1 MPASPSEPIAA
12 PPGRAAAER
21 ERTER
26 RGAVSPAIRRAR
38 WWTLA
43 ASVCTLTSLMA
54 AAAWQASTAAGMRSP
69 SVWRYVAAADTDSVA
84 VQPADTA
91 NLPPFD
97 PADVESLRV
106 AAIGDTTTLDTT
118 RAATYFPRRQ
128 RDSRTAAVVE
138 RRDRPFDFAPG
149 SYWRRE
155 AELDS
160 VDLRYSVR
168 EIVRDEDVR
177 VPVELGLEEFQA
189 TLRASVV
196 RENFRSLA
204 QEQLRRRGRGRGGLG
219 LTIAVPGGRGGAFE
233 TIFGKNEVALNVT
246 GNANI
251 NLGFS
256 YQENEQQQAATGQGG
271 RLNPDFAQELALGI
285 DGTIGDKL
293 NIGVNY
299 DTQNTF
305 EFENQVK
312 LLYEGYDD
320 DIIQRIEAGNVFLQT
335 PSDLIRGGQRLFGI
349 RTDLRFGGLGVTLV
363 ASQQDA
369 EGDALEIEGGSQTT
383 NFDISPF
390 DYEDNAHFFLSYYFR
405 NRWDLALSRP
415 PTIIA
420 DANFDQIVGIDVWL
434 KDRTVNQTNQLTEG
448 LAQAVA
454 LVDLGEPG
462 PGPQFTIDNL
472 PDGVLAGGD
481 AYLAALGATAPLP
494 DETIDQYEDADLE
507 QLRDSSNTIDF
518 EGRFGLDIAD
528 YADTRFRKLTEGRD
542 YAFDPQ
548 LGYLSL
554 NRSLSPDEQ
563 IAIAFQYRRADGSIV
578 EVGDFNEETG
588 ADLNGRRIILKLLRG
603 DNPTAFDASW
613 ALTMRNIYRIGG
625 RSLRADDLELDIVY
639 APSGQPAQETLPG
652 VTVGQQRTL
661 LTTLGLDRLDNDG
674 STPQPNAQFDFV
686 NGLTIN
692 AGNGRVVFPYLEP
705 FGARLREVFEGN
717 GTLNGEDLV
726 VQFTGEA
733 DIVDAASA
741 TNAYVFDTLYT
752 SKQETASR
760 FPGLDR
766 YAIVGSFRSSVQ
778 ESYSLGFAVV
788 EGSVRVTS
796 GGVALNEGTDY
807 QVDYATGEVLIIN
820 QAYLT
825 AGQNISIDYERN
837 QFAAIGRK
845 TLLGLRA
852 DYTLGED
859 LDLGAT
865 WMRLSER
872 PLIDKYRIGEEP
884 IDNTIF
890 GFDGRFA
897 AEPRWLTRFADALP
911 LVQTKAPSSFEIKG
925 EYARFQPGH
934 PETFAFESSREE
946 LQSSGRDFNADELQG
961 ISFIDDFEGTE
972 NSFSLTQ
979 AGAWRLAAGPVGAGP
994 AASVTN
1000 LGSLDVTSPTLV
1012 SNWRGLT
1019 SWYTLQQF
1027 LYSANGL
1034 VSRLGATPATRQV
1047 RLQEIFAD
1055 RQEIAGQPNIATPLD
1070 LYIDPA
1076 RRGPYN
1082 YNLELGSSFEAAPE
1096 DVWGG
1101 IVQRL
1106 PEGYNDFD
1114 GRNNIEFVEFILAPY
1129 GGRDGTAE
1137 VSDGAVLYVDLGQ
1150 LSEDVLP
1157 DGRFNTED
1165 GLVETDAEGAS
1176 LSPYGRLATGSAS
1189 GSVDLDDA
1197 ALQTEDLGLDG
1208 LRSASDLDG
1217 GVPYALSEQT
1227 FENFQPFLNALG
1239 DANPLDRA
1247 LAQVDPS
1254 GDDFVYFEDDT
1265 FYGDPAFFESGNA
1278 TVQER
1283 FSRFFAATELNAFES
1298 QQQLGGGQGNS
1309 TFPDDEDIDRDLGLD
1324 RAESFY
1330 RYAVP
1335 IGPNVI
1341 NVPCE
1346 FEGQQDCNPY
1356 FINRVGNEG
1365 NEEWTLIRIP
1375 VRSGTGRTAVG
1386 NIEDFSRI
1394 EALRVWT
1401 DGHQVPATLRFAT
1414 FDLVGSQWLKSD
1426 LVGLGDERQPIRAGG
1441 ASAGLEP
1448 QLFVAT
1454 VNNEENRNQYL
1465 IPNGALISRTQDA
1478 QGQFILQREQAI
1490 VVRAEDLG
1498 PDVSRGI
1505 FRSYSNQL
1513 DLTKYTNLRAFVHG
1527 EGFDRS
1533 EGDSLRVF
1541 LRLGTN
1547 ETQDYYEIEQP
1558 VYPYEPEDAG
1568 GALDPDSLW
1577 QTNVFVDGES
1587 IDRNSINVV
1596 LSALNQL
1603 KVERN
1608 NAPDAVPS
1616 QRYAGGVPPPDTPDG
1631 ARIFIRGNPSIES
1644 ITTIVLGI
1652 RNVSGNTLNP
1662 EVWFNELR
1670 VAGYDEEPGWSAYA
1684 TASLQLAD
1692 LATVRGR
1699 IERQTDAFGDL
1710 SSGLGDR
1717 SFTDQQAYTVN
1728 TTFNAHKLLPERFGV
1743 QMPVNVSVQ
1752 QRTSTPRF
1760 SPRRGGDI
1768 RLDDLIEQAQ
1778 NDPNLSAAQQD
1789 SLVALYQEESETV
1802 SFTRTISVPFSK
1814 RGSRSPWLRYT
1825 VDGLA
1830 LSYSNTQSERRSP
1843 AEQFNNSNS
1852 WSASMR
1858 YSLRPPGVKTIRPF
1872 WLLDGAPLLGLLAR
1886 LQLNLL
1892 PSSVSFNAD
1901 ASRTVAENQQR
1912 APIAVNEE
1920 VAAVPER
1927 YRNAIRENH
1936 TFTHRRSFDLAYS
1949 PFNFLALT
1957 YGSNLNQV
1965 LSAIGADRTNDTFVI
1980 DSTGA
1985 PVGEFI
1991 GQTPDEAAFEIDPT
2005 FTADSLTA
2013 NSFRVFTT
2021 ERLDVIPVFG
2031 VVGDVFS
2038 GQRDIQTDTYTQNFG
2053 ATLTPRLQG
2062 VRWIRPQSISYS
2074 SGFQW
2079 TFQPLSGL
2087 EDTAPDLRLASISN
2101 TLNLRTGLTLSP
2113 RDLLREF
2120 GFYRRL
2126 EDAEETYQ
2134 NDRRRRRPARVAAR
2148 DRLAE
2153 AEEEA
2158 EEQGVELTEEER
2170 AALEVPERVGP
2181 PSPVSIARQLFLAVT
2196 GISDLTTTYNSGRT
2210 TRSGAVDGSA
2220 YNLFDAITGEGPSL
2234 AYRLGLEER
2243 PQRTIFDPAVVGNL
2257 QVDDIVGRNND
2268 LQTRTSLELSRNLRV
2283 DLNWSLGWD
2292 RSTTFSFIPT
2302 EAGDS
2307 VDEAPPIESGGG
2319 SATVWALG
2327 GSYERF
2333 LTTHVD
2339 RYQADID
2346 AGRVTEDG
2354 VAFTSA
2360 LSNNGLAED
2369 FRSAFTSSF
2378 GSFGPNNFFALPL
2391 PNWTV
2396 TYNGLG
2402 NWPLFRLLATQVT
2415 VRHGYSATYDL
2426 DYRSDALAFA
2436 EGGSFENETINGTA
2450 FQVPVDARQSQNVRL
2465 NERFQPLIG
2474 FNMTLRGGIQA
2485 DVSFTQSKA
2494 LSLSVAGANVSESTT
2509 DEVSVRLSFSKTG
2522 LRIPLPFVNRRRI
2535 NNNVRMSLTFSTA
2548 NNSDQ
2553 RLNFRQDFLDTISG
2567 GSLSPQTPEASTRIT
2582 LEPRIS
2588 YTISSQVT
2596 ADVFV
2601 RYTSL
2606 ESEGSRIPST
2616 STLNGGFNFRVSFS
2630 GN

>member
-1 MPASPSEPIAA
+1 M
-12 PPGRAAAER
+12 
-21 ERTER
+21 
-26 RGAVSPAIRRAR
+26 
-38 WWTLA
+38 
-43 ASVCTLTSLMA
+43 
-54 AAAWQASTAAGMRSP
+54 
-69 SVWRYVAAADTDSVA
+69 WRYVAVADTDSVA
-84 VQPADTA
+84 IGQVEPADTA

-118 RAATYFPRRQ
+118 RASTYFPMRR
-128 RDSRTAAVVE
+128 RDSRLASVVE
-138 RRDRPFDFAPG
+138 RRARPFDFAPG
-149 SYWRRE
+149 NYWRRD
-155 AELDS
+155 AQLDS
-160 VDLRYSVR
+160 VDLRYSIR
-168 EIVRDEDVR
+168 ETVRDQDVR
-177 VPVELGLEEFQA
+177 VPVEVDLAEFQA
-189 TLRASVV
+189 ALRASVIK
-196 RENFRSLA
+196 ENFRSVA
-204 QEQLRRRGRGRGGLG
+204 QEQLRRRSRGRGDLR

-383 NFDISPF
+383 NFDIAPYE
-390 DYEDNAHFFLSYYFR
+390 YEDNAHFFLGYYFR
-405 NRWDLALSRP
+405 NRWDVALSRP
-415 PTIIA
+415 PNIIA
-420 DANFDQIVGIDVWL
+420 DPAFDQIVGIDVWL
-434 KDRTVNQTNQLTEG
+434 KDQSVSQTNQLTEG

-462 PGPQFTIDNL
+462 PGGPVVNPDL

-481 AYLAALGATAPLP
+481 AYLAAFGTAAPLP
-494 DETIDQYEDADLE
+494 DEANDQYADADLE
-507 QLRDSSNTIDF
+507 QLRDSSSAVNF
-518 EGRFGLDIAD
+518 EAQFNLDIAD
-528 YADTRFRKLTEGRD
+528 YADSRFRKLAEGRD
-542 YAFDPQ
+542 YEFDPQ

-563 IAIAFQYRRADGSIV
+563 IAIAFQYRRTDGTIV
-578 EVGDFNEETG
+578 QVGDFDQETG
-588 ADLNGRRIILKLLRG
+588 TDLNGRRIILKLLRG

-652 VTVGQQRTL
+652 VTVGQQRTI

-674 STPQPNAQFDFV
+674 STPQPNAEFDFV

-692 AGNGRVVFPYLEP
+692 AGNGRVIFPFLEP
-705 FGARLREVFEGN
+705 FGARLRDVFEGN
-717 GTLNGEDLV
+717 GTLNGEPLS

-733 DIVDAASA
+733 NIANAEAA
-741 TNAYVFDTLYT
+741 TNAYAFDTLYT
-752 SKQETASR
+752 SKQENARR

-796 GGVALNEGTDY
+796 GGVPLTEGTDY

-820 QAYLT
+820 QAFLT

-852 DYTLGED
+852 DYTIGED
-859 LDLGAT
+859 FDIGAT

-911 LVQTKAPSSFEIKG
+911 LIQTKAPSSFEIKG

-946 LQSSGRDFNADELQG
+946 LQGNGRDFNPDELQG

-979 AGAWRLAAGPVGAGP
+979 AGAWRLAAGPAGAGP
-994 AASVTN
+994 DASVTN

-1019 SWYTLQQF
+1019 SWYSLQQF
-1027 LYSANGL
+1027 LYSSNGL
-1034 VSRLGATPATRQV
+1034 VNRLGATPATRQV
-1047 RLQEIFAD
+1047 PLREIFAD
-1055 RQEIAGQPNIATPLD
+1055 RQEVPGQPNVATPLD

-1082 YNLELGSSFEAAPE
+1082 YNVELASSFQAAPE
-1096 DVWGG
+1096 EVWGG

-1114 GRNNIEFVEFILAPY
+1114 GRNNIEFVEFIIAPY
-1129 GGRDGTAE
+1129 GGRDGTDE
-1137 VSDGAVLYVDLGQ
+1137 VSDGALLYIDLGQ
-1150 LSEDVLP
+1150 LSEDILP

-1197 ALQTEDLGLDG
+1197 ARQTEDLGLDG
-1208 LRSASDLDG
+1208 LRSSADQDG

-1227 FENFQPFLNALG
+1227 FDNFQPFLSALG
-1239 DANPLDRA
+1239 AANPLDRA
-1247 LAQVDPS
+1247 LAEIDPS
-1254 GDDFVYFEDDT
+1254 GDDFVYFEDDG
-1265 FYGDPAFFESGNA
+1265 FYGNPAFYEGGGA

-1346 FEGQQDCNPY
+1346 VEGQQNCNPY
-1356 FINRVGNEG
+1356 FINRVGNPG

-1375 VRSGTGRTAVG
+1375 VRSRTGRTAFG

-1394 EALRVWT
+1394 EALRLWT
-1401 DGHQVPATLRFAT
+1401 DGHRVPATLRFAT
-1414 FDLVGSQWLKSD
+1414 LDLVGSQWLKSD
-1426 LVGLGDERQPIRAGG
+1426 LVGFNDEAVVEPGTP
-1441 ASAGLEP
+1441 ASAEET
-1448 QLFVAT
+1448 QLFIAT
-1454 VNNEENRNQYL
+1454 VNSEENRSQYQ

-1478 QGQFILQREQAI
+1478 QGVFILQREQAI
-1490 VVRAEDLG
+1490 VVRAENLG
-1498 PDVSRGI
+1498 PGVSRGI
-1505 FRSYSNQL
+1505 FRSYSSQL

-1527 EGFDRS
+1527 EGFERE

-1547 ETQDYYEIEQP
+1547 ESEDYYEIEQP
-1558 VYPYEPEDAG
+1558 VFPYDPEAPGNVVDAD
-1568 GALDPDSLW
+1568 LIW
-1577 QTNVFVDGES
+1577 QTGVLVNGETV
-1587 IDRNSINVV
+1587 DRNSFNVV

-1608 NAPDAVPS
+1608 NAPDAVPT
-1616 QRYAGGVPPPDTPDG
+1616 QRYAGVVPPPDAPPG

-1644 ITTIVLGI
+1644 ITTIVLGV
-1652 RNVSGNTLNP
+1652 RNVSDNTLNP

-1699 IERQTDAFGDL
+1699 VERQTDAFGDL

-1717 SFTDQQAYTVN
+1717 TFTDQQAYTLN
-1728 TTFNAHKLLPERFGV
+1728 TTVNAHKLLPERLGV
-1743 QMPVNVSVQ
+1743 QLPVTVSVQ

-1778 NDPNLSAAQQD
+1778 NDPNLSATQQD
-1789 SLVALYQEESETV
+1789 SLVAVYREESETA
-1802 SFTRTISVPFSK
+1802 SFTRTVSVPFSK

-1825 VDGLA
+1825 IDGLA
-1830 LSYSNTQSERRSP
+1830 LSYSNTWSERRSP
-1843 AEQFNNSNS
+1843 SEQFNNSSS

-1872 WLLDGAPLLGLLAR
+1872 WLLDDTPILGLLAR

-1912 APIAVNEE
+1912 APISISDEI
-1920 VAAVPER
+1920 AAVPER

-1985 PVGEFI
+1985 PVGEFL
-1991 GQTPDEAAFEIDPT
+1991 GQTIDEVAPQIDPT
-2005 FTADSLTA
+2005 FTAESLTE
-2013 NSFRVFTT
+2013 NGFRVFTT

-2038 GQRDIQTDTYTQNFG
+2038 GQRDIQTDTYSQNFTT
-2053 ATLTPRLQG
+2053 TLTPRLQG
-2062 VRWIRPQSISYS
+2062 VRWIRPQAISYS

-2079 TFQPLSGL
+2079 TFQPLSGF

-2113 RDLLREF
+2113 RDFLREF
-2120 GFYRRL
+2120 GFYRRI
-2126 EDAEETYQ
+2126 EDAEETYR
-2134 NDRRRRRPARVAAR
+2134 NDRRRRRSAREAAQA
-2148 DRLAE
+2148 RLSE

-2158 EEQGVELTEEER
+2158 EERGEELTEEER
-2170 AALEVPERVGP
+2170 AELEVPERVGP
-2181 PSPVSIARQLFLAVT
+2181 PSPLSIGRQLFLAVT
-2196 GISDLTTTYNSGRT
+2196 GISDLTTTYNAGRT

-2234 AYRLGLEER
+2234 AYRLGLEDR
-2243 PQRTIFDPAVVGNL
+2243 PRRTIFDPAIVGNL
-2257 QVDDIVGRNND
+2257 QVDDIVARTNEI
-2268 LQTRTSLELSRNLRV
+2268 QTRTSLELTRSLRV
-2283 DLNWSLGWD
+2283 DLNWNLGWD

-2302 EAGDS
+2302 EDGGS
-2307 VDEAPPIESGGG
+2307 VDEAPPIENGGG

-2327 GSYERF
+2327 GSYDRF
-2333 LTTHVD
+2333 LEVHRD
-2339 RYQADID
+2339 RYLADLA
-2346 AGRVTEDG
+2346 AGLVTENG
-2354 VAFTSA
+2354 APFTTA
-2360 LSNNGLAED
+2360 LSNNGLADD
-2369 FRSAFTSSF
+2369 FRGAFTSSL
-2378 GSFGPNNFFALPL
+2378 GSFGPNSFFALPL
-2391 PNWTV
+2391 PNWSV
-2396 TYNGLG
+2396 TYNGLS
-2402 NWPLFRLLATQVT
+2402 NWPLFRLLTTQMT

-2436 EGGSFENETINGTA
+2436 EGGSFENETIGGQS

-2474 FNMTLRGGIQA
+2474 FNMTFRGGIQA
-2485 DVSFTQSKA
+2485 DVNFTQSRA

-2553 RLNFRQDFLDTISG
+2553 RLNFRQDFLDTIAG
-2567 GSLSPQTPEASTRIT
+2567 APRSPQTPEASTRLT
-2582 LEPRIS
+2582 LEPRVS

-2616 STLNGGFNFRVSFS
+2616 STLNGGFNFRISFS